1 MAMTGE
7 QIMHALAQACGL
19 EIVDA
24 DEMSKRE
31 ARKQWVCVYSK
42 DGYHFSEYTGETP
55 EAAIAECERIRD
67 MWGWGFDPA
76 CVVQTYRKGTQ
87 HNIDLKHFF
96 YPAEKLEKS
105 ELLITGGH

>member
-1 MAMTGE
+1 MAMTSE
-7 QIMHALAQACGL
+7 QIMHAVAQACGL

-31 ARKQWVCVYSK
+31 ARKLWICRYST

-55 EAAIAECERIRD
+55 EAAIEECRRVRT
-67 MWGWGFDPA
+67 MWGWEFKREKA
-76 CVVQTYRKGTQ
+76 HTYQKGTQ
-87 HNIDLKHFF
+87 HNIDLRLYFD
-96 YPAEKLEKS
+96 PAEKLEKS